1 MRNKSLPSIK
11 PEISQAL
18 SSLLDEIRS
27 ILDSKVLRAASTNM
41 FTPKTRWFP
50 SKSNLPNRCRLPQSK
65 SCTLCKAAGRPHNT
79 YYMSTCKFLPEAD
92 RCAIGRTQ
100 LVVDEE
106 EEDTLEDTGY
116 DELAVDD
123 APNAM
128 LDQLPSTASTWCSHL
143 FWMSTISI
151 TQ

>member
-1 MRNKSLPSIK
+1 
-11 PEISQAL
+11 
-18 SSLLDEIRS
+18 
-27 ILDSKVLRAASTNM
+27 
-41 FTPKTRWFP
+41 
-50 SKSNLPNRCRLPQSK
+50 
-65 SCTLCKAAGRPHNT
+65 
-79 YYMSTCKFLPEAD
+79 MSTCKFLPEAD

-143 FWMSTISI
+143 F
-151 TQ
+151 